1 MILRAIHM
9 ELKINH
15 KFNNNNVATEMAS
28 IASQVVEQMRPIDNV
43 KFEEKI
49 TNEIVVAIESSARKA
64 ILSELSGFVKI
75 LTDNKVLTS
84 AKAKNIT
91 IALNERVKGA
101 S

>member
-1 MILRAIHM
+1 M
-9 ELKINH
+9 
-15 KFNNNNVATEMAS
+15 ATEMAS
-28 IASQVVEQMRPIDNV
+28 IASQVVEQMRPIETKPAEI

-49 TNEIVVAIESSARKA
+49 TKEIIVAIESSARKA
-64 ILSELSGFVKI
+64 VLSELSSFVKI

>member
-1 MILRAIHM
+1 MIN
-9 ELKINH
+9 LKINH
-15 KFNNNNVATEMAS
+15 KFNDNSIALEMAS
-28 IASQVVEQMRPIDNV
+28 IASQVIDQMRPSKDDLKV
-43 KFEEKI
+43 EEKL
-49 TNEIVVAIESSARKA
+49 TNKILVAFDTSARKA
-64 ILSELSGFVKI
+64 VLSELSGFVKI